1 MFTGLVEET
10 GRVVSFEE
18 HSEAWVLKVACK
30 RVHKGAK
37 IGDSIAVNGCCL
49 TLVRA
54 EENVLSFEL
63 LAETL
68 RLTGFGALK
77 AGSLVTLVR
86 SLPVNGRLG
95 GHFVSG
101 HVDALGTVVALEA
114 RGKDTFIHVK
124 VPQAFHKYLV
134 YKGCIAIDGISLT
147 VAGVTEQGIE
157 LWIIPHTLAETNLSQ
172 KKEGDAVHLEF
183 DLLAKY
189 TERLLESK
197 SDT

>member
-18 HSEAWVLKVACK
+18 SSDAWVPTVACK
-30 RVHKGAK
+30 HVHEGAS

-54 EENVLSFEL
+54 EGDLLSFEL

-68 RLTGFGALK
+68 RLTGFGVLQL
-77 AGSLVTLVR
+77 GSLVNLER
-86 SLPVNGRLG
+86 SLPVNGRPG

-101 HVDALGTVVALEA
+101 HVDALGTILTLEA
-114 RGKDTFIHVK
+114 RGKDMFVCVQ
-124 VPQAFHKYLV
+124 VPQEFHKYLV
-134 YKGCIAIDGISLT
+134 CKGCIAIDGVSLT

-157 LWIIPHTLAETNLSQ
+157 LWIIRHTLAETNLSQ
-172 KKEGDAVHLEF
+172 KKAGDVVHLEF

-197 SDT
+197 LDT